1 MKASEFIGKT
11 VIDQKGQEIGK
22 ITDIILKP
30 KDCLID
36 KVLISDGG
44 VLSKKYFTITEKE
57 IDAIGDYVIVKM
69 LKIDTKERID
79 QEDVESLKN
88 VELNFKKL
96 VGKTVITSNG
106 VELGTVEDIMIQ
118 PKECLMENLVVKA
131 KSELGKKSFTLENN
145 EIADIKDYLILKID
159 FDSIEERIID

>member
-11 VIDQKGQEIGK
+11 VIDLKGQEIGK
-22 ITDIILKP
+22 INDIILKP
-30 KDCLID
+30 QDCLID
-36 KVLISDGG
+36 KVIISDGS

-57 IDAIGDYVIVKM
+57 IDAIGDYVIIKM
-69 LKIDTKERID
+69 SKDDTQERID

-118 PKECLMENLVVKA
+118 PTECLMENLVVKA
-131 KSELGKKSFTLENN
+131 KSELGKKSFTLDNN
-145 EIADIKDYLILKID
+145 EIAHIKDYLILKID
-159 FDSIEERIID
+159 FDSIEERII

>member
-30 KDCLID
+30 QECLID
-36 KVLISDGG
+36 KVIISDGG

-57 IDAIGDYVIVKM
+57 IEAIGDYVIIKM
-69 LKIDTKERID
+69 SKIDAEERIG
-79 QEDVESLKN
+79 QEDLESLKN

-106 VELGTVEDIMIQ
+106 VELGNVEDLMIQ
-118 PKECLMENLVVKA
+118 PQECLMENLVVKA
-131 KSELGKKSFTLENN
+131 KSELGKKIFKIENN

-159 FDSIEERIID
+159 FDSIEERII

>member
-69 LKIDTKERID
+69 SKTDTKERID

-145 EIADIKDYLILKID
+145 EIADIKYYLILKID

>member
-36 KVLISDGG
+36 KVLISEGG

-69 LKIDTKERID
+69 SKTDTKERID
-79 QEDVESLKN
+79 QEDLESLKN

>member
-69 LKIDTKERID
+69 SKTDTKERID

>member
-11 VIDQKGQEIGK
+11 VIDLKGQEIGK
-22 ITDIILKP
+22 INDIILKP
-30 KDCLID
+30 QDCLID
-36 KVLISDGG
+36 KVIISDGS

-57 IDAIGDYVIVKM
+57 IDAIGDYVIIKM
-69 LKIDTKERID
+69 SKDDTQERID

-118 PKECLMENLVVKA
+118 PAECLMENLVVKA
-131 KSELGKKSFTLENN
+131 KSELGKKSFTLDNN
-145 EIADIKDYLILKID
+145 EIAHIKDYLILKID
-159 FDSIEERIID
+159 FDSIEERII